1 MCGLASCFP
10 DGALVCPYFSIAL
23 RYFANSFIFREVF
36 GGAGRPESWQSAAD
50 RKSAKLLKATQHAP
64 DIGRV
69 AGAQRVHMSVA

>member
-1 MCGLASCFP
+1 VVLRLVFLTEPWSALISPLLCAISLSLA
-10 DGALVCPYFSIAL
+10 V
-23 RYFANSFIFREVF
+23 
-36 GGAGRPESWQSAAD
+36 PESWQRIAAD